1 MVGWNFQWRPGKALW
16 SLRPGR
22 AVRVVMTVLFW
33 LTWQGLGWGFD
44 TVVIDPGH
52 GGIDPGS
59 EWFGVQEKELTLDLG
74 LRMERILQDR
84 GFKTV
89 MTRRTDV
96 YVELGER
103 AEMANRH
110 RDAVFI
116 SLHFNATMSGE
127 ITGVETY
134 FLSDGGMRLA
144 QVVHSHLMRKL
155 NTRDRGV
162 KRNSLKVLRDT
173 KGMAILVECG
183 FISNRWENQR
193 CQASWY
199 RQILAEEIV
208 AGLLRFR

>member
-1 MVGWNFQWRPGKALW
+1 MAGWRRQWQPGGAFRSVGQRWFLLATVSGLWLAGVGWGW
-16 SLRPGR
+16 S
-22 AVRVVMTVLFW
+22 
-33 LTWQGLGWGFD
+33 FD

-59 EWFGVQEKELTLDLG
+59 EWFGVQEKHLTLDLG
-74 LRMERILQDR
+74 LRMEQILKDR
-84 GFKTV
+84 GFETV

-96 YVELGER
+96 YVELGRR
-103 AEMANRH
+103 AEIANRYP
-110 RDAVFI
+110 DAVFI
-116 SLHFNATMSGE
+116 SLHFNATVSGE

-134 FLSDGGMRLA
+134 YLSDGGLRLA

-173 KGMAILVECG
+173 KGMAILIEGG

-193 CQASWY
+193 CQAPWY

-208 AGLLRFR
+208 AGLLRYR